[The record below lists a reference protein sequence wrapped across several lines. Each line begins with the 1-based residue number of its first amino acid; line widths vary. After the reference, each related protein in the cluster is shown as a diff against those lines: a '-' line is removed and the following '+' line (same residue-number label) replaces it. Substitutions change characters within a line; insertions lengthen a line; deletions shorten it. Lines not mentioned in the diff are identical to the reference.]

1 MKESPETR
9 YIIDTSSILSQKDNE
24 PHRCRVVR
32 LGDSRERKKRPHL
45 VKNQISKSLKELFK

>member
-1 MKESPETR
+1 M
-9 YIIDTSSILSQKDNE
+9 
-24 PHRCRVVR
+24 R